1 MAFHAALTLIF
12 VRMLTDLCLV
22 VSATLRITRNTDTSD
37 IHIFTTHFY
46 TTLAEEGPE
55 AVASWTQKK
64 KGSINIFKK
73 KLIFIPSESFLQFHG
88 GNCLHTVFVVPSLT
102 EPFSLFKLSQSTKV
116 CIGPSVLS

>member
-22 VSATLRITRNTDTSD
+22 VSATPRITRNTDTSD

-55 AVASWTQKK
+55 GVASWTQKK

-73 KLIFIPSESFLQFHG
+73 KLIFIPSKFFLLLRGGVCFH
-88 GNCLHTVFVVPSLT
+88 TFFVAHH
-102 EPFSLFKLSQSTKV
+102 
-116 CIGPSVLS
+116 